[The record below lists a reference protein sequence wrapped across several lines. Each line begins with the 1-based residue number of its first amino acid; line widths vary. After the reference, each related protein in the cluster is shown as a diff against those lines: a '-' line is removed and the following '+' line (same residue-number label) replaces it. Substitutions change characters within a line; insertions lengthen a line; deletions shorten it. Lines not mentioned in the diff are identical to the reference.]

1 MFTKLSGLKAGLLTT
16 TVLGVNALGLIGAA
30 HAQTAPAADA
40 AAASPTQV
48 VVTLQKKTRSS
59 VDLAGSELQKIQPGI
74 NALKAIQTLPGVLFE
89 TADPWGNNE
98 QNETLY
104 IHGFSLQQLG
114 YTFDDVPLGDQQY
127 GNWNGLSPA
136 RAVTSENI
144 SRVNLSTG
152 AADLGTA
159 STSNLGGAV
168 ETYSIDPSKDRGGA
182 FAQTL
187 GSYQTTRTF
196 LRLESGAFDLGSFA
210 DNTAYVS
217 VLHHDQKAWDFN
229 GHQRDDQLNAKFVH
243 QGEKG
248 RLTAYVDWSYK
259 VEPNEDSIVH
269 PETGSSAS
277 SQAAADAGVPYTR
290 PFLYPN
296 YQDGLNYLSCA
307 TNCAPPT
314 SAGNN
319 FSNYHS
325 AAQRQDDLAYLKYDY
340 AFNDHMSWSNHAYYH
355 YDYGRGIVAGPIN
368 QAGLPGLFEV
378 YYPGPA
384 GETSTQLTQR
394 LNGLFGGSGYAVRTT
409 EYLINRAG
417 VISTFKW
424 HNETHN
430 IEAGLWLENEF
441 STQHRAWY
449 PFSAANN
456 DLSPYT
462 IPTGRKFDQYYGRFN
477 DQVAVFHIQD
487 QWRLA
492 SNLTLQYG
500 FKSSNQDG
508 EGWFPIN
515 QQNAVAGQSYAVTPP
530 ATTTYPQGKI
540 KTHKAFL
547 PEAGLVWDVTPHD
560 QIFVDA
566 QQNVR
571 HFIVYG
577 AGSSAWS
584 LPSQAAFD
592 QLKTGTKPETSN
604 TYEAGWRFHYTFNNP
619 VITAFEGQANAY
631 HVDFQNRLLQISA
644 TPVILSLVSGA
655 AIIANVGNVKTDGV
669 DLAGTVHFGPHL
681 SFYDAVSYNKSVY
694 QSNYTTGASNTVVP
708 TAGKIVPG
716 DPEWMNK
723 SVLSF
728 NAGAFDAQLIGD
740 YVGKRFATY
749 TDDLAVKG
757 YFLTSLEAGYRF
769 DLLKGAKIGLNVQNL
784 GNIKG
789 WSTVVVGAASGT
801 YNTYPIPPR
810 QYFVTL
816 SSKF

>member
-1 MFTKLSGLKAGLLTT
+1 MFTKLSGLKTGLLTT
-16 TVLGVNALGLIGAA
+16 TVLGVNALSLIGAS
-30 HAQTAPAADA
+30 HAQAQATDA

-74 NALKAIQTLPGVLFE
+74 NSLKAIQTLPGVLFE

-136 RAVTSENI
+136 RAVISENI

-196 LRLESGAFDLGSFA
+196 LRLETGDFGNGNSG
-210 DNTAYVS
+210 YVS
-217 VLHHDQKAWDFN
+217 VLHHDQRAWDFN

-269 PETGSSAS
+269 PQTGSTAS
-277 SQAAADAGVPYTR
+277 SEDASNAGVPYTR
-290 PFLYPN
+290 PFLYPD
-296 YQDGLNYLSCA
+296 YQDGINYLSCS
-307 TNCAPPT
+307 TTCAPPA

-325 AAQRQDDLAYLKYDY
+325 AAQREDYLAYLKYDFN
-340 AFNDHMSWSNHAYYH
+340 FNDHMSWANQAYYH

-368 QAGLPGLFEV
+368 QAGLPALFSV
-378 YYPGPA
+378 YYPGQNLQ
-384 GETSTQLTQR
+384 SI
-394 LNGLFGGSGYAVRTT
+394 FGGTGYAVRTT

-430 IEAGLWLENEF
+430 IEAGLWIEDEF

-449 PFSAANN
+449 PFSAANH
-456 DLSPYT
+456 DLTPYNV
-462 IPTGRKFDQYYGRFN
+462 PTGANFDQYYGRFN
-477 DQVAVFHIQD
+477 DQVLVFHIQD

-500 FKSSNQDG
+500 FKSSSQDG

-515 QQNAVAGQSYAVTPP
+515 QKNLAVCASGQTS
-530 ATTTYPQGKI
+530 TTASPCQTAAPTVYPQGTI
-540 KTHKAFL
+540 RTHKGFL
-547 PEAGLVWDVTPHD
+547 PEVGLVWDVTAHD
-560 QIFVDA
+560 QVFVDA

-571 HFIVYG
+571 QFIVYG
-577 AGSSAWS
+577 AGGSAWS
-584 LPSQAAFD
+584 LPSQSAFD
-592 QLKTGTKPETSN
+592 LFKANTKPETSN

-619 VITAFEGQANAY
+619 ILTAFEGQANAY
-631 HVDFQNRLLQISA
+631 HVDFQNRLLQISS

-655 AIIANVGNVKTDGV
+655 AILANVGNVKTDGV
-669 DLAGTVHFGPHL
+669 DLAGTLHFGPHI

-694 QSNYTTGASNTVVP
+694 QSNYTTGAAATVVA
-708 TAGKIVPG
+708 TAGKLVPG

-723 SVLSF
+723 SVLSV
-728 NAGAFDAQLIGD
+728 NEGAFDAQLIGD
-740 YVGKRFATY
+740 YVGKRYATY
-749 TDDLAVKG
+749 TNDLWVRG

-769 DLLKGAKIGLNVQNL
+769 DLLKGSKISLNVQNL

-789 WSTVVVGAASGT
+789 WSTVVIGAASGT

>member
-1 MFTKLSGLKAGLLTT
+1 MFTKMSGLLTT
-16 TVLGVNALGLIGAA
+16 TILGANALGLMVAG
-30 HAQTAPAADA
+30 HAQAQTQAAPAAD
-40 AAASPTQV
+40 ASPTQV
-48 VVTLQKKTRSS
+48 VITVQKKTRSS
-59 VDLAGSELQKIQPGI
+59 VDLAGSEMQKIEPGI
-74 NALKAIQTLPGVLFE
+74 NPLKAIQTLPGVVFE

-127 GNWNGLSPA
+127 GNWNGLSPS
-136 RAVTSENI
+136 RAVTSENVA
-144 SRVNLSTG
+144 RVNLSTG

-168 ETYSIDPSKDRGGA
+168 ETYSIDPSKTRGGQIA
-182 FAQTL
+182 ETL

-196 LRLESGAFDLGSFA
+196 LRLDAGEFNLGSM
-210 DNTAYVS
+210 DGNTAYVS

-243 QGEKG
+243 QGAKG

-269 PETGSSAS
+269 PATGSSAAS
-277 SQAAADAGVPYTR
+277 EDASNANVPYTR
-290 PFLYPN
+290 PFLYPD
-296 YQDGLNYLSCA
+296 YQAGLNYLSCS
-307 TNCAPPT
+307 TTCAPPT

-319 FSNYHS
+319 FSNYFS

-340 AFNDHMSWSNHAYYH
+340 AFNDHMSWSNQAYYH

-368 QAGLPGLFEV
+368 QAGLPALFAV
-378 YYPGPA
+378 YYPGQNLQ
-384 GETSTQLTQR
+384 SV
-394 LNGLFGGSGYAVRTT
+394 FGGTGYAVRTT

-424 HNETHN
+424 HNETHSV
-430 IEAGLWLENEF
+430 EAGLWLENEF

-449 PFSAANN
+449 AMSAANN
-456 DLSPYT
+456 DLSPYS
-462 IPTGRKFDQYYGRFN
+462 IPTGRNFDQYYGRFN

-508 EGWFPIN
+508 EGWFPVN
-515 QQNAVAGQSYAVTPP
+515 QKNA
-530 ATTTYPQGKI
+530 ATGTQTVYPQGSI
-540 KTHKAFL
+540 KTHKPFL
-547 PEAGLVWDVTPHD
+547 PQVGLVWDVTPHD

-571 HFIVYG
+571 HFVVYG

-592 QLKTGTKPETSN
+592 QLKANTKPETSN

-631 HVDFQNRLLQISA
+631 HVDFQNRLLQISS

-669 DLAGTVHFGPHL
+669 DLAGTLHFGPHI

-694 QSNYTTGASNTVVP
+694 QSNYTTGAAATVVA
-708 TAGKIVPG
+708 TAGKLVPG

-723 SVLSF
+723 SVLSV
-728 NAGAFDAQLIGD
+728 NEGAFDAQLIGD
-740 YVGKRFATY
+740 YVGKRYATY
-749 TDDLAVKG
+749 TNDLWVRG

-769 DLLKGAKIGLNVQNL
+769 DLLKGSKISLNVQNL

-789 WSTVVVGAASGT
+789 WSTVVIGAASGT

>member
-1 MFTKLSGLKAGLLTT
+1 MFAKLSGLRAGLLST
-16 TVLGVNALGLIGAA
+16 TVLGVNALGLIAA
-30 HAQTAPAADA
+30 SHAQAQDAAPKADA
-40 AAASPTQV
+40 PASPTEV

-59 VDLAGSELQKIQPGI
+59 VELAGSELQKIQPGI

-98 QNETLY
+98 QNETLF

-127 GNWNGLSPA
+127 GNWNGLSPS
-136 RAVTSENI
+136 RAVTSENV
-144 SRVNLSTG
+144 SRVNLASG

-196 LRLESGAFDLGSFA
+196 LRLETGEFGNG
-210 DNTAYVS
+210 NTAYVS

-248 RLTAYVDWSYK
+248 RLTAYFDYDYK

-269 PETGSSAS
+269 PQTGTTTT
-277 SQAAADAGVPYTR
+277 QANENTGVPYMR
-290 PFLYPN
+290 PFLYPD
-296 YQDGLNYLSCA
+296 YDAGLAYLSC
-307 TNCAPPT
+307 TTTCAPPT
-314 SAGNN
+314 ADGNN
-319 FSNYHS
+319 FRNYDS
-325 AAQRQDDLAYLKYDY
+325 AAQREDYLAYLKYDY
-340 AFNDHMSWSNHAYYH
+340 AFNDHMSWSNQAYYH

-368 QAGLPGLFEV
+368 QAGLPALFAV
-378 YYPGPA
+378 YYPNKDLK
-384 GETSTQLTQR
+384 TV
-394 LNGLFGGSGYAVRTT
+394 FGGTGYAVRTT
-409 EYLINRAG
+409 EYLINRGG
-417 VISTFKW
+417 VMSNFRW
-424 HNETHN
+424 HNDVHN
-430 IEAGLWLENEF
+430 VEAGIWIEKEF

-449 PFSAANN
+449 PFTAANN
-456 DLSPYT
+456 DLTPYD
-462 IPTGRKFDQYYGRFN
+462 IPVNPNFDQYYGRFN
-477 DQVAVFHIQD
+477 VNVFVFHIQD

-492 SNLTLQYG
+492 PNLLLQYG

-508 EGWFPIN
+508 NGWFPVN
-515 QQNAVAGQSYAVTPP
+515 QKNLPVCATGQTSTPTVP
-530 ATTTYPQGKI
+530 CQTAAPTVYPQGTI
-540 KTHKAFL
+540 RTHEGFL
-547 PEAGLVWDVTPHD
+547 PEIGLVWDATPRD

-566 QQNVR
+566 QKNVR

-577 AGSSAWS
+577 AGGSAWS

-592 QLKTGTKPETSN
+592 LFKANTKPETST
-604 TYEAGWRFHYTFNNP
+604 TYEAGWRFHYNFSGP
-619 VITAFEGQANAY
+619 ITAFEGQASAY
-631 HVDFQNRLLQISA
+631 HVDFQHRLLQISS
-644 TPVILSLVSGA
+644 TPVILSLVAGA
-655 AIIANVGNVKTDGV
+655 AVLANVGSVKTDGI

-681 SFYDAVSYNKSVY
+681 SFYDAVSYNKSIY
-694 QSNYTTGASNTVVP
+694 QNDYTTGATNTVVP
-708 TAGKIVPG
+708 TAGKTVPAT
-716 DPEWMNK
+716 PKWMNK
-723 SVLSF
+723 FVLST
-728 NAGAFDAQLIGD
+728 NYGAFDAQLTGD

-749 TDDLAVKG
+749 TNDLWIKG
-757 YFLTSLEAGYRF
+757 YFLTGLEAGWRF
-769 DLLKGAKIGLNVQNL
+769 DMLKGSKLSLNIQNL

-789 WSTVVVGAASGT
+789 DSTLVVGAASGT

>member
-1 MFTKLSGLKAGLLTT
+1 MFTKLSGLKTGLLTT
-16 TVLGVNALGLIGAA
+16 TVLGVNALSLIGAS
-30 HAQTAPAADA
+30 HAQAQATDA

-74 NALKAIQTLPGVLFE
+74 NSLKAIQTLPGVLFE

-136 RAVTSENI
+136 RAVISENI

-196 LRLESGAFDLGSFA
+196 LRLETGEFGAGNSG
-210 DNTAYVS
+210 YVS
-217 VLHHDQKAWDFN
+217 LLHHDQKAWDFN
-229 GHQRDDQLNAKFVH
+229 GHQKDEQLNAKFVH

-248 RLTAYVDWSYK
+248 RLTAFFDYDNK
-259 VEPNEDSIVH
+259 VEPNEDSLVH
-269 PETGSSAS
+269 PQTGSTTT
-277 SQAAADAGVPYTR
+277 QANEDAGVPYTR
-290 PFLYPN
+290 PFLYPD
-296 YQDGLNYLSCA
+296 YDAGLAYLNCA
-307 TNCAPPT
+307 TTCAPPAA
-314 SAGNN
+314 AGNN

-325 AAQRQDDLAYLKYDY
+325 AAQREDALAYLKYD
-340 AFNDHMSWSNHAYYH
+340 FQFDDHMSWSNQAYYH

-394 LNGLFGGSGYAVRTT
+394 LKTLFGGTGYAVRTT
-409 EYLINRAG
+409 EYLINRGG
-417 VISTFKW
+417 VMSNFRW
-424 HNETHN
+424 HNEVHA
-430 IEAGLWLENEF
+430 IEAGIWIEKEF

-449 PFSAANN
+449 PFTKANN

-462 IPTGRKFDQYYGRFN
+462 VPTGRNFDQYYGRFN
-477 DQVAVFHIQD
+477 VDVFVFHIQD
-487 QWRLA
+487 QWRL
-492 SNLTLQYG
+492 SPTLLLQYG

-508 EGWFPIN
+508 KGWFPIN
-515 QQNAVAGQSYAVTPP
+515 QVNAVPGVTYPVTPP
-530 ATTTYPQGKI
+530 GATHYPEGTI
-540 KTHKAFL
+540 RTHEAFL
-547 PEAGLVWDVTPHD
+547 PQIGLVWDATPRD

-566 QQNVR
+566 QKNVR

-577 AGSSAWS
+577 AGGSAWS

-592 QLKTGTKPETSN
+592 LFKSNTKPELST
-604 TYEAGWRFHYTFNNP
+604 TYEAGWRFHYTFTGP
-619 VITAFEGQANAY
+619 VTAFKGQASAY
-631 HVDFQNRLLQISA
+631 HVDFKNRLLQISS
-644 TPVILSLVSGA
+644 TPVILSLVAGA
-655 AIIANVGNVKTDGV
+655 AVLANVGDVKTDGV
-669 DLAGTVHFGPHL
+669 DLAGTLHFGPHV

-694 QSNYTTGASNTVVP
+694 QNDYTTGAANTVVP
-708 TAGKIVPG
+708 TAGKTVPAT
-716 DPEWMNK
+716 PKWMNK
-723 SVLSF
+723 FVLST
-728 NAGAFDAQLIGD
+728 NVGAFDAQLSGD

-749 TDDLAVKG
+749 TNDLWIKG

-769 DLLKGAKIGLNVQNL
+769 DMLKGSKVSLNVQNL

-789 WSTVVVGAASGT
+789 ASTLVVGAASGT

>member
-1 MFTKLSGLKAGLLTT
+1 MSITFTGLKAGLLSTT
-16 TVLGVNALGLIGAA
+16 FLGVNALGLICAS
-30 HAQTAPAADA
+30 HAQAQTVAPSADA
-40 AAASPTQV
+40 PASPTEV

-74 NALKAIQTLPGVLFE
+74 NSLKAIQTLPGVLFE

-127 GNWNGLSPA
+127 GNWNGLSPN

-144 SRVNLSTG
+144 SRVTLSSG

-168 ETYSIDPSKDRGGA
+168 ETYSIDPSKDMGGA

-196 LRLESGAFDLGSFA
+196 LRLESGDFGNGNS
-210 DNTAYVS
+210 AYVS
-217 VLHHDQKAWDFN
+217 VLHHDQRAWDFN

-243 QGEKG
+243 QGDKG

-269 PETGSSAS
+269 PETGSSATP
-277 SQAAADAGVPYTR
+277 ATADTGVPYTR

-296 YQDGLNYLSCA
+296 YVDGLNYLSCS
-307 TNCAPPT
+307 TTCAPPT

-319 FSNYHS
+319 FSNYDS
-325 AAQRQDDLAYLKYDY
+325 AAQRQDDLAYVKYDY
-340 AFNDHMSWSNHAYYH
+340 RFNDHMSWSNQAYYH

-368 QAGLPGLFEV
+368 QAGLPALFSV
-378 YYPGPA
+378 YYPGQNLQ
-384 GETSTQLTQR
+384 S
-394 LNGLFGGSGYAVRTT
+394 LFGGTGYAVRTT

-417 VISTFKW
+417 GISTFKW

-430 IEAGLWLENEF
+430 IEAGLWIEDEF

-456 DLSPYT
+456 DLSPYSV
-462 IPTGRKFDQYYGRFN
+462 PTGAKFDQYYGRFN
-477 DQVAVFHIQD
+477 DEVMVFHIQD
-487 QWRLA
+487 QWRLT
-492 SNLTLQYG
+492 SNLLLQYG
-500 FKSSNQDG
+500 FKSSSQDG
-508 EGWFPIN
+508 SGWFPIN
-515 QQNAVAGQSYAVTPP
+515 QKNA
-530 ATTTYPQGKI
+530 ATGTQTVYPQGTI
-540 KTHKAFL
+540 RTHKGFL
-547 PEAGLVWDVTPHD
+547 PQVGLVWDATPHD
-560 QIFVDA
+560 QIFMDA

-571 HFIVYG
+571 QFIVYG
-577 AGSSAWS
+577 AGGSAWS
-584 LPSQAAFD
+584 LPSQSAFD
-592 QLKTGTKPETSN
+592 LFKANTKPETST
-604 TYEAGWRFHYTFNNP
+604 TYEAGWRFHYTFNNLGP
-619 VITAFEGQANAY
+619 VTAFEGQVNAY
-631 HVDFQNRLLQISA
+631 HVDFQNRLLQISS

-655 AIIANVGNVKTDGV
+655 AILANVGNVKTDGM
-669 DLAGTVHFGPHL
+669 DLAGTLHFGPHV
-681 SFYDAVSYNKSVY
+681 SFYDAVSYNKSIY
-694 QSNYTTGASNTVVP
+694 QNNYTTGAANTVVP
-708 TAGKIVPG
+708 TAGKFVPG
-716 DPEWMNK
+716 EPEWMNK
-723 SVLSF
+723 SVLSTNF
-728 NAGAFDAQLIGD
+728 GAFDAQLIGD
-740 YVGKRFATY
+740 YVGKRYATY
-749 TDDLAVKG
+749 TNDLSVKS

-769 DLLKGAKIGLNVQNL
+769 DLLKGSKISLNVQNL